1 LYYEI
6 LEQIKRKALSVKIL
20 FMGKRRTSSKGLFK
34 NPLFSFGLFAF
45 VLLGVI
51 SFGNDSFADPNG
63 LKNSDAV
70 FFNTFFKDN
79 NTEKDSPFFSKNE
92 AISLETPD
100 FKIVQDNS
108 IYGIS
113 TPRVLTT
120 QVLGAIFGESTQN
133 GKDIIEYAV
142 EPGDT
147 LESIASEFNI
157 SLNTLLWA
165 NELSKNSQIKVGQ
178 KLVVLPVSGVIYIVK
193 SGDTLSEVS
202 KVYKS
207 KTQDIVSFNDLSN
220 EGDIFI
226 GDILVL
232 PNGVIPQRA
241 PVAVY
246 QAPLAS
252 SFFIFPTE
260 GTISQGLHFYNGVD
274 TSNKCGTPIYAAA
287 PGQVQKVK
295 YGYNFG
301 GGNYVTI
308 LHSNGV
314 VTYYGHL
321 MTSLVKPG
329 DRVDVGERI
338 GFMGGGLGMAGA
350 GRSTGCH
357 LHFQVMGAKNPLAKY
372 GIGATI
378 KYSK

>member
-1 LYYEI
+1 
-6 LEQIKRKALSVKIL
+6 
-20 FMGKRRTSSKGLFK
+20 MGQKHTNSNGLLK
-34 NPLFSFGLFAF
+34 NPLFSFGLLAF
-45 VLLGVI
+45 ILLGVV
-51 SFGNDSFADPNG
+51 SFGSDSFADPNG
-63 LKNSDAV
+63 LKNSDTV
-70 FFNTFFKDN
+70 FFNTFFKNN
-79 NTEKDSPFFSKNE
+79 NTGKNSPFFSKNE
-92 AISLETPD
+92 SLSLETPD
-100 FKIVQDNS
+100 LKIIQDNS

-113 TPRVLTT
+113 PPRVLTA
-120 QVLGAIFGESTQN
+120 QVLGAIFGESAQN
-133 GKDIIEYAV
+133 SKDIIEYAV

-147 LESIASEFNI
+147 LELIANDFNI

-178 KLVVLPVSGVIYIVK
+178 KLVILPVSGIIYVVK

-202 KVYKS
+202 KIYKS
-207 KTQDIVSFNDLSN
+207 NTQNIVAFNDLAN

-226 GDILVL
+226 GDILVI
-232 PNGVIPQRA
+232 PNGVIPTKA
-241 PVAVY
+241 PVASY

-252 SFFIFPTE
+252 SFFIYPTE
-260 GTISQGLHFYNGVD
+260 GTITYGLHFYNAID
-274 TSNKCGTPIYAAA
+274 IANKCGTSIYAAA

-338 GFMGGGLGMAGA
+338 ALIGGGLGMAGA
-350 GRSTGCH
+350 GKSTGCH
-357 LHFQVMGAKNPLAKY
+357 LHFQVMGAKNPLAGY
-372 GIGATI
+372 RIGAVV

>member
-1 LYYEI
+1 ML
-6 LEQIKRKALSVKIL
+6 KSL
-20 FMGKRRTSSKGLFK
+20 FMGQKHTNSNGLLK

-45 VLLGVI
+45 VLLLAI
-51 SFGNDSFADPNG
+51 SFGNNSFANPSD
-63 LKNSDAV
+63 LKNSDIV
-70 FFNTFFKDN
+70 FFNDFFKDN
-79 NTEKDSPFFSKNE
+79 NIKKDKPFFSKNE
-92 AISLETPD
+92 ALYLETPD
-100 FKIVQDNS
+100 LKIVQDNS

-120 QVLGAIFGESTQN
+120 QVLGAIFGESAQN
-133 GKDIIEYAV
+133 SKDIIEYAV

-147 LESIASEFNI
+147 LETIATDFNI

-178 KLVVLPVSGVIYIVK
+178 KLVILPVSGVIYFVK
-193 SGDTLSEVS
+193 SGDTLSEVG

-207 KTQDIVSFNDLSN
+207 KVQDIVAFNDLSN

-226 GDILVL
+226 GDILVI
-232 PNGVIPQRA
+232 PNGIMPQKA

-246 QAPLAS
+246 QVPLAS
-252 SFFIFPTE
+252 SFFIFPAE
-260 GTISQGLHFYNGVD
+260 GTISQGLHFYNAID
-274 TSNKCGTPIYAAA
+274 ASNKCGTPIYAAA
-287 PGQVQKVK
+287 PGEIQKVK

-314 VTYYGHL
+314 VSYYGHL
-321 MTSLVKPG
+321 MTILVKPG
-329 DRVDVGERI
+329 DKVDVGERI
-338 GFMGGGLGMAGA
+338 AFMGGAPGMTGA
-350 GRSTGCH
+350 GKSTGCH

-372 GIGATI
+372 GVGAVI

>member
-1 LYYEI
+1 MAKIVEK
-6 LEQIKRKALSVKIL
+6 IKKGTLWIKSL
-20 FMGKRRTSSKGLFK
+20 FIGQKHTNSKGLFK

-45 VLLGVI
+45 ILLGAV
-51 SFGNDSFADPNG
+51 SFGGNSFADLNG

-70 FFNTFFKDN
+70 FFNTFFKN
-79 NTEKDSPFFSKNE
+79 NDTEKDSPFFSKNK
-92 AISLETPD
+92 ALYLETPD
-100 FKIVQDNS
+100 LKITQDNS

-120 QVLGAIFGESTQN
+120 QVLGAIFGESAQN
-133 GKDIIEYAV
+133 SKDIIEYSV

-147 LESIASEFNI
+147 LESIASDFNI

-202 KVYKS
+202 KIYKS
-207 KTQDIVSFNDLSN
+207 KAQDIVAFNDLSN

-226 GDILVL
+226 GDILVI
-232 PNGVIPQRA
+232 PNGVIPQKA
-241 PVAVY
+241 PTAVY
-246 QAPLAS
+246 HAPLAS
-252 SFFIFPTE
+252 SFFIFATE
-260 GTISQGLHFYNGVD
+260 GIVTNRKHFYNAVD
-274 TSNKCGTPIYAAA
+274 VANKCGTSIYAAA

-338 GFMGGGLGMAGA
+338 ALMGGAKGMVGA
-350 GRSTGCH
+350 GKSTGCH
-357 LHFQVMGAKNPLAKY
+357 LHFGVVGAKNPLVEY
-372 GIGATI
+372 GIGAVI

>member
-1 LYYEI
+1 MVKL
-6 LEQIKRKALSVKIL
+6 LEKIKRRMLQLKSL
-20 FMGKRRTSSKGLFK
+20 FMGRKHTNSKGLLK

-45 VLLGVI
+45 ILLGVI
-51 SFGNDSFADPNG
+51 SFGNNSFADPNS
-63 LKNSDAV
+63 LKNSDVV

-79 NTEKDSPFFSKNE
+79 NAEKNNPFFSKNE
-92 AISLETPD
+92 ALYLETPD
-100 FKIVQDNS
+100 LKIVQDNS
-108 IYGIS
+108 VYGIS
-113 TPRVLTT
+113 PPRVLTT
-120 QVLGAIFGESTQN
+120 QVLGAIFGESAQN
-133 GKDIIEYAV
+133 SKDIIEYSV
-142 EPGDT
+142 ESGDT
-147 LESIASEFNI
+147 LESIADNFNI

-165 NELSKNSQIKVGQ
+165 NEFSKNSRIKVGQ
-178 KLVVLPVSGVIYIVK
+178 KLVILPVSGVLYIVR
-193 SGDTLSEVS
+193 SGDTLIEVS

-207 KTQDIVSFNDLSN
+207 KVQDIVSFNNLSN

-226 GDILVL
+226 GDILVI
-232 PNGVIPQRA
+232 PNGVVPQKA
-241 PVAVY
+241 PKTIY

-260 GTISQGLHFYNGVD
+260 GTITRGLHFYNAVD
-274 TSNKCGTPIYAAA
+274 TANKCGSPIYTAA

-301 GGNYVTI
+301 GGNYITI

-314 VTYYGHL
+314 VTYYGHI

-338 GFMGGGLGMAGA
+338 ALMGGAPGMAGA
-350 GRSTGCH
+350 GKSTGCH
-357 LHFQVMGAKNPLAKY
+357 LHFQVTGAKNPLAKY
-372 GIGATI
+372 GIGAVI

>member
-1 LYYEI
+1 M
-6 LEQIKRKALSVKIL
+6 VKI
-20 FMGKRRTSSKGLFK
+20 FRKIKARRKNSKGLFK
-34 NPLFSFGLFAF
+34 KPSFYFGLLSFI
-45 VLLGVI
+45 LLLTV
-51 SFGNDSFADPNG
+51 SFGNNIFADPNG

-70 FFNTFFKDN
+70 FFNPFFKSNNSQDDN
-79 NTEKDSPFFSKNE
+79 PFFSKNE
-92 AISLETPD
+92 ALSLETPD
-100 FKIVQDNS
+100 LKIAQDNS

-113 TPRVLTT
+113 TPRVFTA
-120 QVLGAIFGESTQN
+120 QVLGAIFGESSQDS
-133 GKDIIEYAV
+133 KDIIEYAV

-147 LESIASEFNI
+147 LESIAESFNI

-165 NELSKNSQIKVGQ
+165 NELSKGSKIKVGQ
-178 KLVVLPVSGVIYIVK
+178 KLVVLPVSGVIYVVRT
-193 SGDTLSEVS
+193 GDTLNEIG

-207 KTQDIVSFNDLSN
+207 KVQDIVSFNDLSN

-232 PNGVIPQRA
+232 PDGVIPPKA
-241 PVAVY
+241 PTAPY
-246 QAPLAS
+246 LAPLAS

-260 GTISQGLHFYNGVD
+260 GKITQGLHWYNAVD
-274 TSNKCGTPIYAAA
+274 VANKCGTPIYAAA

-301 GGNYVTI
+301 GGNTITI

-314 VTYYGHL
+314 VTSYGHI

-338 GFMGGGLGMAGA
+338 ALIGGAPGMAGA

-357 LHFQVMGAKNPLAKY
+357 LHFQIVGAKNPLSKY
-372 GIGATI
+372 NVGAAI
-378 KYSK
+378 KYAQ

>member
-1 LYYEI
+1 ML
-6 LEQIKRKALSVKIL
+6 KSL
-20 FMGKRRTSSKGLFK
+20 FIGQKHRNSKGLFK
-34 NPLFSFGLFAF
+34 NPFFSFGLFAF
-45 VLLGVI
+45 VLLGVV
-51 SFGNDSFADPNG
+51 SFGNNSLANLSD

-70 FFNTFFKDN
+70 FFNTFFKNN
-79 NTEKDSPFFSKNE
+79 NTEKDSPFFSKNK
-92 AISLETPD
+92 ALYLETPD
-100 FKIVQDNS
+100 LKITQDNA

-120 QVLGAIFGESTQN
+120 QVLGAIFGEPAQN
-133 GKDIIEYAV
+133 SKDIIEYSV

-147 LESIASEFNI
+147 LESIASDFNI

-207 KTQDIVSFNDLSN
+207 KTQDIVAFNDLSN

-226 GDILVL
+226 GDILVI
-232 PNGVIPQRA
+232 PNGVIPQKA

-260 GTISQGLHFYNGVD
+260 GTITQGLHFYNAVD
-274 TSNKCGTPIYAAA
+274 IANKCGTSVYAAA
-287 PGQVQKVK
+287 LGQVQKVK

-321 MTSLVKPG
+321 MTIFVKPG
-329 DRVDVGERI
+329 DRVDVGERVALT
-338 GFMGGGLGMAGA
+338 GGARGMAGA
-350 GRSTGCH
+350 GKSTGCH
-357 LHFQVMGAKNPLAKY
+357 LHFGVMGAKNPLTRYNY
-372 GIGATI
+372 GAII

>member
-1 LYYEI
+1 MFKI
-6 LEQIKRKALSVKIL
+6 LKRKKLK
-20 FMGKRRTSSKGLFK
+20 TSSLKPSHRRGEKPANLKGLLK
-34 NPLFSFGLFAF
+34 NPLFFFGLLSF

-51 SFGNDSFADPNG
+51 CFGNNGFANLNG
-63 LKNSDAV
+63 FKNSDIV

-79 NTEKDSPFFSKNE
+79 NTEKNSLFFSQNE
-92 AISLETPD
+92 TIALETPD
-100 FKIVQDNS
+100 LKIVQDNS
-108 IYGIS
+108 VYGIS
-113 TPRVLTT
+113 PPRVLTT
-120 QVLGAIFGESTQN
+120 QVLGAIFGESAQN
-133 GKDIIEYAV
+133 SKDIIEYPV

-147 LESIASEFNI
+147 LSSIAQDFNV

-165 NELSKNSQIKVGQ
+165 NDLSKNSKIKIGQ
-178 KLVVLPVSGVIYIVK
+178 KLVVLPVSGIIYIVK
-193 SGDTLSEVS
+193 SGDTLSEIS
-202 KVYKS
+202 KIYKS
-207 KTQDIVSFNDLSN
+207 KVNDIVSFNDLSN

-226 GDILVL
+226 GDILVA
-232 PNGVIPQRA
+232 PNGVMPSKRPSA
-241 PVAVY
+241 PY

-260 GTISQGLHFYNGVD
+260 GIITQRMHWYNAIDVA
-274 TSNKCGTPIYAAA
+274 NKCGTPIHAAA

-301 GGNYVTI
+301 GGNYVKI

-321 MTSLVKPG
+321 MTIFVKPG

-338 GFMGGGLGMAGA
+338 ALMGGAPGMAGA

-357 LHFQVMGAKNPLAKY
+357 LHFGVIGAKNPLAKY
-372 GIGATI
+372 ILGAKI
-378 KYSK
+378 KY